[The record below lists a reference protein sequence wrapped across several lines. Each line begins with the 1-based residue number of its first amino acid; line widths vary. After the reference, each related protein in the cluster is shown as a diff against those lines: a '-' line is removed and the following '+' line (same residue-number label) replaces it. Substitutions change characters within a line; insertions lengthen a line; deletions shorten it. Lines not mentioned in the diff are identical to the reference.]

1 MRWQNIHR
9 ISPHRRRKPIALTVF
24 LLAVTVLAR
33 PAAAQT
39 ISMFANADKD
49 WTRIGVPPTHPVS
62 DVGQWHIDAAKR
74 TIICDGNGGH
84 EWLRFNRELGDF
96 EFRVKWRFTPVPN
109 NTGYNSGV
117 FFRNNEDGSIWHQAQ
132 TTLAGGYLFGVT
144 PIDGKPTSFNL
155 QKEMK
160 KNRLKPA
167 GNWNLYE
174 IRCMGEVCTLAVNG
188 EVVNTSRTGITKGY
202 VGLES
207 EGYQITFK
215 DLKLRELK

>member
-9 ISPHRRRKPIALTVF
+9 ISPHRRCKPIALTVF
-24 LLAVTVLAR
+24 LFAVTVLAR

-109 NTGYNSGV
+109 NTGYNNGV
-117 FFRNNEDGSIWHQAQ
+117 FFRNNEEVPSGIRPRPRSPAAISSVSLRSTASPRVSIC
-132 TTLAGGYLFGVT
+132 
-144 PIDGKPTSFNL
+144 K
-155 QKEMK
+155 
-160 KNRLKPA
+160 R
-167 GNWNLYE
+167 
-174 IRCMGEVCTLAVNG
+174 R
-188 EVVNTSRTGITKGY
+188 
-202 VGLES
+202 
-207 EGYQITFK
+207 
-215 DLKLRELK
+215 